1 VKKVEIACSNIESV
15 IHANKGGASRIELF
29 ENLPEGGCTPSYGM
43 IKKAKEISQIPIYV
57 MIRPRGGN
65 FTYSAEELDIMK
77 MDIDLCNQLNV
88 DGIVLG
94 ILDEKNEVDV
104 QKCRELL
111 SIWNYKA
118 ATFHRAFDL
127 TSDLQKSMNAIIE
140 LGFERVLT
148 SGGRHTA
155 IEGVDNIL
163 DLYRKYKD
171 KISLMAG
178 SGITAENANK
188 FSELNEIHAT
198 CKLQKTSNELFGAYC
213 YSDENAIRTLVDT
226 FIS

>member
-1 VKKVEIACSNIESV
+1 MKKVEIACSNITSV

-43 IKKAKEISQIPIYV
+43 IKKAKEISQVPIYV

-65 FTYSAEELDIMK
+65 FRYSQNELEIMQEDIA
-77 MDIDLCNQLNV
+77 LCRQLDV
-88 DGIVLG
+88 DGIVFG
-94 ILDEKNEVDV
+94 VLDENNEVDINR
-104 QKCRELL
+104 CHELL
-111 SIWNYKA
+111 SKWNYKA
-118 ATFHRAFDL
+118 ATFHRAFDV
-127 TSDLQKSMNAIIE
+127 TKDLEKSINTLIE